1 MRDIFLTACCIASPL
16 LVVSRSVFLIVPQPP
31 IYIPRWFCVTTF
43 VDQGRVIDLMKCGI
57 YRLLSILLR
66 LPFWSSPVC
75 SFSSYHTL
83 LYIYIYI
90 PGWFCVTTF
99 VDQVIV
105 NDLRTCGV
113 QWLIFIAV
121 CRSFRWSH
129 AHTSSSSDAFDVG
142 VDTGIYCT
150 NTSII
155 GFSVTRRKSATFRVH
170 ILCLIW
176 GFCSLSSSAN
186 DHPFVAFPIL

>member
-1 MRDIFLTACCIASPL
+1 MRDIFRTTCCIASPL

-57 YRLLSILLR
+57 YRLLSVVSR
-66 LPFWSSPVC
+66 LFVLIVSHSP
-75 SFSSYHTL
+75 
-83 LYIYIYI
+83 IYIYI
-90 PGWFCVTTF
+90 PGWFSVTTF

-121 CRSFRWSH
+121 RRSFRWSH
-129 AHTSSSSDAFDVG
+129 AHTSSSFDAFDVG
-142 VDTGIYCT
+142 VDAGIYCT
-150 NTSII
+150 NTSVI
-155 GFSVTRRKSATFRVH
+155 GFSITRRKSATFRVH
-170 ILCLIW
+170 ILCFFW
-176 GFCSLSSSAN
+176 GFRSLSSSAN